1 MSVTVEECQQAA
13 RTLQSIKTCC
23 TQPAS
28 KRDDRL
34 GCINPPLLEV
44 ELDHVIVDELHLL
57 LRITDRLISALVMR
71 MAQLD
76 HCSRVHQAGEEGH
89 MKQLTEAVRSCG
101 IHFRVKT
108 CVNVKYT
115 PLPVYTI
122 ILIGLAQP
130 RY

>member
-13 RTLQSIKTCC
+13 RTLQDIKKCC
-23 TQPAS
+23 RRPAG

-34 GCINPPLLEV
+34 GCINPPLLEI

-57 LRITDRLISALVMR
+57 LRITDRLISALVLR

-76 HCSRVHQAGEEGH
+76 HASRVHHTGEEGH

-101 IHFRVKT
+101 IHFRVRPAWDMHL
-108 CVNVKYT
+108 Y
-115 PLPVYTI
+115 LFHAI
-122 ILIGLAQP
+122 ILTGLAQP
-130 RY
+130 RH